1 MVRKTTFTLTLCA
14 LLVAAPQAFASSDI
28 EDCSWSDA
36 LCLLKGDPVL
46 TPGNDSRDN
55 LLRLLSEEK
64 SFALPVQDIPAD
76 VSRSREVYFA
86 YHPEWDST
94 PPPAAPPAQSENET
108 FSRQMAALNIDP
120 AQVMPAD
127 SAERLGTSDYELEN
141 RFVSNNLA
149 AVSQFNAALLA
160 APSVTPQQ
168 RHELALARLKLFY
181 GANITAVADI
191 LNSFP
196 ADTDA
201 DLFAY
206 YLSGIAHFY
215 GGNYP
220 AATEDFTL
228 LLESKQPWLAETAQY
243 MLMRTALNK
252 SSQNSVGQYGD
263 FDIARINREDAAL
276 AQKEAQ
282 TYLQRWPTGLYAD
295 SARNMLR
302 RINWYLQA
310 WPQLAGLYEQAFQQA
325 SDAGELR
332 RLVSEYD
339 NVFGMPFYD
348 QPVQTAFPDAPQV
361 SYVELL
367 RALRLNAN
375 SKPALTQAQLD
386 ASKAAFEKNGKLPL
400 WRNLQLQLW
409 NVTGNDAAILQAV
422 TPAKTLPAHDILA
435 FSEQVLYGE
444 ALMAQKQWPEA
455 VDFWRQLLQLSQDR
469 EQQQFIQA
477 KLSATLVYSGNAAA
491 IFAADSPV
499 TNLRFRSRVLK
510 TQASPELL
518 RQQAVSGP
526 NNEERTIALHT
537 LLVRD
542 LTENRFGDWLKDKT
556 LASAITQ
563 PVISEAFNDVNLS
576 SFDWN
581 GKATEAGYACRS
593 LDETVTALSKNADD
607 AHALNCL
614 GEFFRT
620 TQTRVDLWK
629 DGAGNDVL
637 EDAINRQ
644 QPVGQYDRQ
653 SYYQQIITSPK
664 AEPEDKS
671 YALYRAIL
679 CYAPSGSNECGGE
692 DVDKL
697 QRKGWFTQLKTQYPG
712 SPWAQKLKYYW

>member
-1 MVRKTTFTLTLCA
+1 MVRKTTFTLSLCA
-14 LLVAAPQAFASSDI
+14 LLAAATQSYASSDI
-28 EDCSWSDA
+28 EDCSWSDE
-36 LCLLKGDPVL
+36 LCRLKGDPIL
-46 TPGNDSRDN
+46 TPENDSRDN
-55 LLRLLSEEK
+55 LLRLLSEAK
-64 SFALPVQDIPAD
+64 SFALPVQAIPVD
-76 VSRSREVYFA
+76 VSRTRDVYFA
-86 YHPEWDST
+86 WHPEWDSA
-94 PPPAAPPAQSENET
+94 PPPPAPPAQSEDEIFT
-108 FSRQMAALNIDP
+108 RQMAALNIDP
-120 AQVMPAD
+120 AQVMAAD

-141 RFVSNNLA
+141 RFVSNTLA

-160 APSVTPQQ
+160 TPSVTPQQ
-168 RHELALARLKLFY
+168 RHDLALARLKLFY

-196 ADTDA
+196 ADADA

-215 GGNYP
+215 GGNYT
-220 AATEDFTL
+220 AATQDFTL
-228 LLESKQPWLAETAQY
+228 LLESNQPWLTETAQY

-263 FDIARINREDAAL
+263 FDIARINRDDAAQ

-282 TYLQRWPTGLYAD
+282 AYLQRWPAGLYAD

-310 WPQLAGLYEQAFQQA
+310 WPQLAELYEQAFRQTA
-325 SDAGELR
+325 DAGELR

-339 NVFGMPFYD
+339 NVFGMPFYA
-348 QPVQTAFPDAPQV
+348 QPVLAAFPDAPQV

-367 RALRLNAN
+367 RALRLNADN
-375 SKPALTQAQLD
+375 KPTLTQAQLD
-386 ASKAAFEKNGKLPL
+386 ASKAEFEKSGNLPL
-400 WRNLQLQLW
+400 WRDLQLQLW
-409 NVTGNDAAILQAV
+409 GATGNDAAILQAV
-422 TPAKTLPAHDILA
+422 TPAKTLPANDILA

-444 ALMAQKQWPEA
+444 ALMGQKQWPA
-455 VDFWRQLLQLSQDR
+455 ARDFWQQLLQLSQNP
-469 EQQQFIQA
+469 EQQQYTQA
-477 KLSATLVYSGNAAA
+477 KLAATLVYSGNAAA

-518 RQQAVSGP
+518 RQQAAKGP

-542 LTENRFGDWLKDKT
+542 LTESRFSDWLNDKK
-556 LASAITQ
+556 LATAITQ

-576 SFDWN
+576 SFDWS
-581 GKATEAGYACRS
+581 GEATEAGYACRS
-593 LDETVTALSKNADD
+593 LDDTVTVLSKNADD

-620 TQTRVDLWK
+620 TQTHVDLWK
-629 DGAGNDVL
+629 DQSGNDML
-637 EDAINRQ
+637 EAAINRQ
-644 QPVGQYDRQ
+644 QPQGQYDRQ

-692 DVDKL
+692 DVEKL